1 MINILVFGE
10 TIPYNNNKK
19 KKKMA
24 ECKDSLKFHIAMFP
38 WFAFGHMTPYLHLAN
53 QLAERGHNI
62 SFLLP
67 KKAQLQLQTSNL
79 HPHLI
84 TFHAV
89 AVPHVQGLPPGTE
102 TASEIPI
109 LLNGLLAT
117 AMDLTRDQV
126 EALLRVLKPDFVFYD
141 FAYWIPAIASEI
153 GSKTIHHSVVSPSC
167 MSLLTA
173 CKVPMDEANDDQY
186 LLQPPPGYPSSTVLL
201 NRHEARTFLSYVSV
215 EFGIGLKFYERLTT
229 ARKECNAISIRTCQ
243 ELEGPFCDYIG
254 SQFGKPVLLTGPVL
268 LPAEPAAKTRLE
280 TDGWGKWLDGFEPGS
295 VVFCAFGSQ
304 CVLENDQFQ
313 EIILGF
319 ELTGLPFLVA
329 AKPPSGLTSVEEA
342 FPEGFEERV
351 KGRGVVYGGWVDQ
364 PAILGHPSVGCF
376 VSHCGFGSMWEA
388 LLSDNQIVLVPH
400 SPDQILNAR
409 LMAQELK
416 VAVEVERDENGLFP
430 REKLCKAIK
439 CVMDKESEEGGMVKK
454 NHQKW
459 KETLTRQGFMSGYI
473 DKFVQNLQQL

>member
-1 MINILVFGE
+1 
-10 TIPYNNNKK
+10 
-19 KKKMA
+19 MA
-24 ECKDSLKFHIAMFP
+24 ESMDSSKFHIAMFP
-38 WFAFGHMTPYLHLAN
+38 WFAFGHITPFLHLAN

-67 KKAQLQLQTSNL
+67 KQAQLHLQHSTNLL

-109 LLNGLLAT
+109 SLNGHLAT
-117 AMDLTRDQV
+117 AMDLMRDQV
-126 EALLRVLKPDFVFYD
+126 EALLRVLKPHFVFYD
-141 FAYWIPAIASEI
+141 FAYWIPAIASKI
-153 GSKTIHHSVVSPSC
+153 GSKTVCYSVVSAASVAI
-167 MSLLTA
+167 A
-173 CKVPMDEANDDQY
+173 CKVLVPMDKDKPLSESDAAEFIQY
-186 LLQPPPGYPSSTVLL
+186 PPPGYPSSTILL
-201 NRHEARTFLSYVSV
+201 NASEVGVFSFVLQ
-215 EFGIGLKFYERLTT
+215 EFGSGITFYDRVTT
-229 ARKECNAISIRTCQ
+229 ALKECNAISIRTCQ
-243 ELEGPFCDYIG
+243 ELEGDLCDYIG
-254 SQFGKPVLLTGPVL
+254 SQFGKPMLLTGPVL
-268 LPAEPAAKTRLE
+268 LPAEPPVLLPAEPAAKTQLE
-280 TDGWGKWLDGFEPGS
+280 VDGWGKWLDGFEPGS

-304 CVLENDQFQ
+304 WVLEKDQFQ

-319 ELTGLPFLVA
+319 ELTGLPFLVV

-351 KGRGVVYGGWVDQ
+351 KAGRGVVYGGWVDQ

-400 SPDQILNAR
+400 LPDQILNTR

-416 VAVEVERDENGLFP
+416 VAVEVERDENGLFS